1 MRAVVLYV
9 EKIRKRPMKRKK
21 NAKVRGIS
29 ARAHKNPP
37 PAAIDPEKLCWMYR
51 KMLLIRSFEE
61 AAMETFRQRLWK
73 GSLHGCIGQEAPA
86 AVMCAAMEPGDYFVS
101 NHRGHGHYLAKGL
114 DPKRFMA
121 ELFGKS
127 TGYCK
132 GRGGSMHT
140 MDKDARIYGH
150 GLVGSGA
157 HLAAGIGLAIK
168 MKGKL
173 EVVACSFGDGA
184 VNTGGWHEGVNFAAV
199 HKLPVIYICE
209 NNQMAVYTP
218 ISETTPVKDI
228 SVRAAGYN
236 IPGVTVD
243 GADVITLYGALS
255 EAVERAR
262 RGEGPSL
269 VEVKCYRWRGHTVWD
284 PATYRSEEENEEWS
298 KHDAIPRLEKYLLSN
313 GFLTE
318 DDIAG
323 VKAEVRGE
331 IDEAVEFAK
340 SSPEPELTRA
350 EAVKYIYVD

>member
-1 MRAVVLYV
+1 
-9 EKIRKRPMKRKK
+9 MKRKK
-21 NAKVRGIS
+21 KETKSG
-29 ARAHKNPP
+29 
-37 PAAIDPEKLCWMYR
+37 AAGKASKKPETAPVNPEKLCWMYR
-51 KMLLIRSFEE
+51 KMLQIRHFEK

-86 AVMCAAMEPGDYFVS
+86 AAMCAAMESGDYFVS
-101 NHRGHGHYLAKGL
+101 SHRGHGHYLAKGL

-140 MDKDARIYGH
+140 MDNDARIFGQ

-157 HLAAGIGLAIK
+157 YLAAGIGLAIA
-168 MKGKL
+168 MKGKR

-199 HKLPVIYICE
+199 HKLPVIYLCE
-209 NNQMAVYTP
+209 NNQIAVYTP
-218 ISETTPVKDI
+218 VSETTPVEDI
-228 SVRAAGYN
+228 SVRAASYN

-243 GADVITLYGALS
+243 GSDVIALYQELRK
-255 EAVERAR
+255 AVESAR

-298 KHDAIPRLEKYLLSN
+298 KHDAIPRLEEYLLSK
-313 GFLTE
+313 GILTADE
-318 DDIAG
+318 VVAI
-323 VKAEVRGE
+323 KAEVRSE
-331 IDEAVEFAK
+331 IEEAVEFAK
-340 SSPEPELTRA
+340 NSPEPELTRA
-350 EAVKYIYVD
+350 EAVKYLYVD